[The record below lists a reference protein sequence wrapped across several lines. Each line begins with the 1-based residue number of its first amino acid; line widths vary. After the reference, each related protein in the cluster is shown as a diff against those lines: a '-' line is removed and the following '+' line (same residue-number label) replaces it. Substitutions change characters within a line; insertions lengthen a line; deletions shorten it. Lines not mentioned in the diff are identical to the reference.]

1 MIKIRI
7 TVLLLLILSL
17 QSFAG
22 VATNNPIIFVTQ
34 FPISTDFATIGS
46 TFANHTGT
54 IDNVGRGGDLYIR
67 YNDGTLRNLTREGGF
82 GHDGFQDATG
92 IAVRD
97 PSIHWSGTKALF
109 SMVIGAPDIFEQNQY
124 YWQIYEITGFGIGQ
138 TINITKLDN
147 QPVDYNNITPIYGS
161 DGNIIFTSD
170 LPRTKNRYNYPQK
183 DEYESTPTN
192 TGIWKLDVISGTV
205 KILQHSPSGS
215 FSPLIDS
222 SGRLVFTRWDHLQRD
237 QQASPVN
244 NIGAFNYANENPG
257 AAIINNVL
265 EVFPEPRS
273 EEAALLAGT
282 NLEGHRINHF
292 FPWQLNQDG
301 SGEETLNHIGRHE
314 FHDYFNRSIN
324 DDGNVVEFIPG
335 VNRPNTNSIENTFML
350 HEDPNQ
356 VGRFLAIEAPEF
368 ATHNGGQI
376 IAFELP
382 IGARPDLVTIDYL
395 THVSTQNFVEPGN
408 TPPPEHIGF
417 SRDPITMS
425 DALIVASHTNETRA
439 ANNDGTRANPIPRY
453 NFRLKTFTDNSSG
466 NLEPAGNLTTLG
478 NVTVSY
484 YDPDVLVSYTGEL
497 WELQAVEVVSKPQP
511 PMTTAVIEN
520 PEQLV
525 ISEENVNISEFQAFL
540 ESQNLAVVVMRDVT
554 TRESEDKQQPYNLRV
569 AGTMHQTIG
578 SAGQI
583 YDVSHMQFLQG
594 DQIRGSGG
602 TTNPDNG
609 QRVIS
614 QYLHDTNSVTN
625 NINFSNA
632 PEGSVE
638 IYPDGS
644 VALFVPAQRAMAW
657 QSLAPDET
665 PVVRERYWIT
675 FQPGEIRAC
684 GGCHGVN
691 DVDQSGALPN
701 IQKAQAFRALLQH
714 WKQNINT
721 LIFADSFED

>member
-1 MIKIRI
+1 MVKLKLF
-7 TVLLLLILSL
+7 VLFLLMMSF
-17 QSFAG
+17 QSQAG
-22 VATNNPIIFVTQ
+22 VVTNNPIMFVTQ
-34 FPISTDFATIGS
+34 FPISADFATIGS

-54 IDNVGRGGDLYIR
+54 ISNVGRGGDLYIR
-67 YNDGTLRNLTREGGF
+67 YADGTLRNLTREAGF
-82 GHDGFQDATG
+82 GHDGFQDANG

-97 PSIHWSGTKALF
+97 PAIHWSGTKALF
-109 SMVIGAPDIFEQNQY
+109 SMVIGAPAIFEQNQY
-124 YWQIYEITGFGIGQ
+124 FWQIYEITGFGQGQ
-138 TINITKLDN
+138 TISITKLAN

-161 DGNIIFTSD
+161 DENIIFTSD

-192 TGIWKLDVISGTV
+192 TGIWKLDVVSGTV

-222 SGRLVFTRWDHLQRD
+222 SGRLIFTRWDHLQID
-237 QQASPVN
+237 QQASPTN

-257 AAIINNVL
+257 ASIINNVL
-265 EVFPEPRS
+265 EVFPEPRT
-273 EEAALLAGT
+273 EEVDLLAGT
-282 NLEGHRINHF
+282 NLEGHRFNHF

-301 SGEETLNHIGRHE
+301 TGEETLNHIGRHE
-314 FHDYFNRSIN
+314 LHDYFNRSIN
-324 DDGNVVEFIPG
+324 DDSNVIEFIPSIT
-335 VNRPNTNSIENTFML
+335 RPNFNSIENTFML
-350 HEDPNQ
+350 DEDPNQ

-376 IAFELP
+376 IAFDLP
-382 IGARPDLVTIDYL
+382 LGARPDLVTVDYL
-395 THVSTQNFVEPGN
+395 THVSTQNFVDDGS
-408 TPPPEHIGF
+408 TPPAEHIGF
-417 SRDPITMS
+417 SRDPITLS
-425 DALIVASHTNETRA
+425 DTTIVASHTNETRQA
-439 ANNDGTRANPIPRY
+439 DNEGTRANPLPRY
-453 NFRLKTFTDNSSG
+453 DFRLKTFTDNVSG
-466 NLEPAGNLTTLG
+466 DLVPVENLTTLS

-484 YDPDVLVSYTGEL
+484 FDPDVLVSYTGPL
-497 WELQAVEVVSKPQP
+497 WELQAVEVVAKTQP

-525 ISEENVNISEFQAFL
+525 LSEENVDVLEFQSFL

-554 TRESEDKQQPYNLRV
+554 TRESEDKQQPYNIRV
-569 AGTMHQTIG
+569 AGTTHQTIG
-578 SAGQI
+578 SVGQI

-602 TTNPDNG
+602 IVNPDNG

-614 QYLHDTNSVTN
+614 QYLHDASAVNN
-625 NINFSNA
+625 NISFTNA
-632 PEGSVE
+632 PDGSVE

-701 IQKAQAFRALLQH
+701 VQKAQAFRALLQH
-714 WKQNINT
+714 WKQNLNN
-721 LIFADSFED
+721 LIFFDGFED